1 MQNQNKREI
10 TFDTQLKIALQPG
23 ITNLVFKKNT
33 LERKAF
39 SFYSVTLSYLKKKKK
54 KKTLSCFPTYP
65 RNYPL
70 NCNCRQAIHAVVTLF
85 ASTSFAI
92 WSR

>member
-54 KKTLSCFPTYP
+54 KKL
-65 RNYPL
+65 
-70 NCNCRQAIHAVVTLF
+70 
-85 ASTSFAI
+85 
-92 WSR
+92 